1 MRLAVLGLVT
11 LLGIGC
17 TTTGTSSTQ
26 TTAQTLPTSLDMLM
40 PAAPPAGFSPAVD
53 VTPRTTADIFEQI
66 NGGSFSFLEN
76 GMTDALFAIYPLTG
90 GEEGTEIAFEIYR
103 FKTGAG
109 AKVQFQNLHGEDG
122 TDWHGAHTVLHEYGV
137 ELVSGRIIVRVTYN
151 DGPEKQMGRASRFL
165 ARHVLKVSGAN

>member
-1 MRLAVLGLVT
+1 
-11 LLGIGC
+11 
-17 TTTGTSSTQ
+17 
-26 TTAQTLPTSLDMLM
+26 MLM

-76 GMTDALFAIYPLTG
+76 GLTDALFAIYPLTG

-122 TDWHGAHTVLHEYGV
+122 TNWNGAHTVLHEYGV

-165 ARHVLKVSGAN
+165 AHHVLKLSGAN